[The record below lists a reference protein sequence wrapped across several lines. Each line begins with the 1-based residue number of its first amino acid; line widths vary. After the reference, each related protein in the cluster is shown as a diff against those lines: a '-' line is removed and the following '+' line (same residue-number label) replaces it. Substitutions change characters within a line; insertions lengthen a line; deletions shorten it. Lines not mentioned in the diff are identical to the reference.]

1 MRGVIGV
8 LFLLIGFTVA
18 YLVLTGNLPAQTS
31 TSSTP
36 GSSPGPVSQP
46 TGTPSTHGPSREWT
60 TPLGLPTMQNLSD
73 QAASLGGMK

>member
-18 YLVLTGNLPAQTS
+18 YLVLTGNLPATGNTS
-31 TSSTP
+31 TSTTSTSTEQGP
-36 GSSPGPVSQP
+36 GASSSGPNQRYAS
-46 TGTPSTHGPSREWT
+46 
-60 TPLGLPTMQNLSD
+60 PLGLPTMQNLSD